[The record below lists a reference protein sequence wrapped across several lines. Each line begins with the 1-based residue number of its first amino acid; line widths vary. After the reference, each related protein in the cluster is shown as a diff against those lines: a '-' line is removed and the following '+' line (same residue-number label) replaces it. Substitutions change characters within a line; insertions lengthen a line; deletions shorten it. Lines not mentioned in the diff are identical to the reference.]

1 MLFLTN
7 KTPRNSILVLSAYD
21 TAVKYQTAFLAKA
34 PANVAKNRDGLKDSL
49 RQGVVVLRGSI
60 RPNQNRGE
68 FPVLWK
74 NFSDTRFANSLFCCV
89 GNSAGSY

>member
-7 KTPRNSILVLSAYD
+7 KTPRNSILVLSD
-21 TAVKYQTAFLAKA
+21 AVKYQTAFLAKA

-74 NFSDTRFANSLFCCV
+74 NFSDTRFANSLF
-89 GNSAGSY
+89 

>member
-1 MLFLTN
+1 
-7 KTPRNSILVLSAYD
+7 VLSAYD
-21 TAVKYQTAFLAKA
+21 TAVKYQTAFLVIAKA